1 MTHERSRDLVVVTA
15 EPFNAE
21 TRLDQQFGL
30 ITPTRRHYVRSHFPD
45 PTWPGRLVVD
55 GAVRHPLTLGLAD
68 LEAMRSSTMLVTLE
82 CAGNGR
88 AFLDPPC
95 PAEQWGLG
103 AVSTA
108 EWVGVPLADVL
119 RLAEPED
126 RAVEVRLT
134 GADEGVP
141 KDLGRRISFERSLPI
156 AQARD
161 GEALLAY
168 AMNGERLTADH
179 GAPLRLVVPR
189 AYGVASVKWLARVTA
204 LSEPFRG
211 FYQHDRYVIDGAPL
225 GPTAPRAV
233 IVSPAEGTRL
243 RGDGFLVR
251 GYAWSGTAPVAAVA
265 VSDDAGRT
273 WDGAEVGPSRDA
285 RAWCEWSLRW
295 RPRGVGEVA
304 LLPRATD
311 AAGRVQPLQ
320 PVRNEFGYG
329 NNAARPVRVRV
340 EAP

>member
-1 MTHERSRDLVVVTA
+1 MVVTA

-30 ITPTRRHYVRSHFPD
+30 ITPTRRHYVRAHFAV

-55 GAVRHPLTLGLAD
+55 GAVRHQLSLSLAD
-68 LEAMRSSTMLVTLE
+68 LEAMRSLTMLVTLE

-119 RLAEPED
+119 RLAEPEN
-126 RAVEVRLT
+126 RAVEVRFT

-141 KDLGRRISFERSLPI
+141 EDLGRRISFERSLPI
-156 AQARD
+156 AGALG

-189 AYGVASVKWLARVTA
+189 ACGGAWGKWLPRVTA
-204 LSEPFRG
+204 LTEPFRG

-225 GPTAPRAV
+225 GPMAPRAV

-243 RGDGFLVR
+243 RGDEVRIR
-251 GYAWSGTAPVAAVA
+251 GYAWSGAAPVAAVA
-265 VSDDAGRT
+265 VSDDAGTT
-273 WDGAEVGPSRDA
+273 WHDAEVAASRDA

-295 RPRGVGEVA
+295 RPRAVGEVE

-311 AAGRVQPLQ
+311 AAGRVQPLR
-320 PVRNEFGYG
+320 PVRNELGYA